1 MNDQHPSSQNL
12 ECLGTITGNCIMVD
26 RLQGSIKY
34 PSKTRALLQKGPE
47 TIKVFTWPG
56 AEVGHVSQPLSD
68 VLERLVVGPTGTVA
82 TELNT
87 FLGLQNPPKT
97 SYPGV
102 IIDATVFASP
112 SPTPTLTVILML
124 FSASEHSA
132 EVLRIFEESNLKV
145 KIIEGYSPEKCSG
158 VPHALHAAVGQRAA
172 PGKSVPG
179 CKTPLLTHQQQAV
192 EFILKL
198 ESPESTTLSTFWS
211 SSTCDWLRQ
220 AFHHTTTTGRTTG
233 QINHNSQGS
242 ILADDMGLGKTLTSL
257 ALILTSKNAAESF
270 ANSKE
275 RNARAS
281 LVICP
286 LSTLPNW
293 EAEIRKHLDL
303 SLTKYAVYHGEE
315 RKKWTT
321 QHLWA
326 NDIVLVTYDT
336 VANLYESRC
345 DALFEP
351 TWFRTILDEAH
362 LIRDPAT
369 KRSRAILALQT
380 ERKLCLTGTPLQNQL
395 SDLYTLLRF
404 IRVDPWS
411 REEVWQTFIKPNI
424 RRKSAKAIELL
435 QQLLATVSLRRLKT
449 DVLQLPPKVEEYVGL
464 PLPEPW
470 QEDYN
475 NRYHEFAAKFG
486 VDRGGGSWDS
496 SEFFQE
502 LTMLRLYCDHPSL
515 IDARRYDLPKKET
528 TWRDSP
534 KFVHLMLDLKGH
546 LYSEQTGQVPKA
558 VVFSQWTSF
567 LEIVGNAL
575 GAEDIAYEQLDG
587 SRSLQQREKTLD
599 RIRHE
604 PNVRVLL
611 ATIGAGGVGIDLT
624 CTQKVYLMVSPVY
637 KGKITIRTLI
647 LTRMP
652 PKDPCWNPSVE
663 DQATDRAYRLGQ
675 RCTIQIV
682 RYFIQGSIEV
692 NMREIQKRKKEL
704 AQ

>member
-1 MNDQHPSSQNL
+1 MNSEQDTQHTNSQNL

-68 VLERLVVGPTGTVA
+68 VLDRLLVGPTGTVS

-97 SYPGV
+97 SYPAV

-132 EVLRIFEESNLKV
+132 EVLRIFEENNLRV
-145 KIIEGYSPEKCSG
+145 EIIKGYCPDKCSG
-158 VPHALHAAVGQRAA
+158 VPHALHAEIGQRAA
-172 PGKSVPG
+172 PGKLVHG

-198 ESPESTTLSTFWS
+198 ESPGSTTLSTFWS
-211 SSTCDWLRQ
+211 SSTCNWLRQ
-220 AFHHTTTTGRTTG
+220 AFYHTATTGRTTER
-233 QINHNSQGS
+233 INHNSQGS
-242 ILADDMGLGKTLTSL
+242 ILADNMGLGKTLTSL

-270 ANSKE
+270 AN
-275 RNARAS
+275 ARAL

-293 EAEIRKHLDL
+293 DAEIRKHLDL

-315 RKKWTT
+315 QKKWTT

-336 VANLYESRC
+336 VANLYESPRC

-435 QQLLATVSLRRLKT
+435 QQLPTVSLRRLKT

-475 NRYHEFAAKFG
+475 NRYNEFSDKFG

-515 IDARRYDLPKKET
+515 IDGRRYNLPKKEM

-534 KFVHLMLDLKGH
+534 KIVHLMSDLKGH
-546 LYSEQTGQVPKA
+546 LYSEQSGQVPKA

-587 SRSLQQREKTLD
+587 SRSLQQREKSLH

-604 PNVRVLL
+604 PNV
-611 ATIGAGGVGIDLT
+611 
-624 CTQKVYLMVSPVY
+624 
-637 KGKITIRTLI
+637 
-647 LTRMP
+647 
-652 PKDPCWNPSVE
+652 
-663 DQATDRAYRLGQ
+663 
-675 RCTIQIV
+675 
-682 RYFIQGSIEV
+682 
-692 NMREIQKRKKEL
+692 
-704 AQ
+704 

>member
-1 MNDQHPSSQNL
+1 MNNQHPSSQNL

-56 AEVGHVSQPLSD
+56 AEVGH
-68 VLERLVVGPTGTVA
+68 
-82 TELNT
+82 
-87 FLGLQNPPKT
+87 T

-145 KIIEGYSPEKCSG
+145 EIIEGYSPEKCSG
-158 VPHALHAAVGQRAA
+158 VPHALHAAVEQRAA

-345 DALFEP
+345 DAL
-351 TWFRTILDEAH
+351 
-362 LIRDPAT
+362 IRDPAT

-470 QEDYN
+470 QEDYD

-486 VDRGGGSWDS
+486 VDQAGGSWDS

-515 IDARRYDLPKKET
+515 IDARQYDLPKKET
-528 TWRDSP
+528 TWCDSL
-534 KFVHLMLDLKGH
+534 KIVHLMLDLKGH

-624 CTQKVYLMVSPVY
+624 CTQKVYLM
-637 KGKITIRTLI
+637 
-647 LTRMP
+647 
-652 PKDPCWNPSVE
+652 DPCWNPSVE

>member
-1 MNDQHPSSQNL
+1 MNSEQDTQHTNSQNL

-68 VLERLVVGPTGTVA
+68 VLDRLLVGPTGTVS

-97 SYPGV
+97 SFPAV

-132 EVLRIFEESNLKV
+132 EVLRIFEENNLRV
-145 KIIEGYSPEKCSG
+145 EIIKGYCPDKCSG
-158 VPHALHAAVGQRAA
+158 VPHALHAEIGQRAA
-172 PGKSVPG
+172 PGKLVHG

-198 ESPESTTLSTFWS
+198 ESPGSTTLSTFWS
-211 SSTCDWLRQ
+211 SSTCNWLRQ
-220 AFHHTTTTGRTTG
+220 AFYHTATTGRTTER
-233 QINHNSQGS
+233 INHNSQGS
-242 ILADDMGLGKTLTSL
+242 ILADNMGLGKTLTSL

-270 ANSKE
+270 AN
-275 RNARAS
+275 ARAL

-286 LSTLPNW
+286 LSTVPNW
-293 EAEIRKHLDL
+293 DAEIRKHLDL

-326 NDIVLVTYDT
+326 NDIVL
-336 VANLYESRC
+336 
-345 DALFEP
+345 
-351 TWFRTILDEAH
+351 
-362 LIRDPAT
+362 
-369 KRSRAILALQT
+369 
-380 ERKLCLTGTPLQNQL
+380 
-395 SDLYTLLRF
+395 
-404 IRVDPWS
+404 
-411 REEVWQTFIKPNI
+411 
-424 RRKSAKAIELL
+424 AIELL
-435 QQLLATVSLRRLKT
+435 QQLPTVSLRRLKT
-449 DVLQLPPKVEEYVGL
+449 DVLQLPPKVKEDVGL

-475 NRYHEFAAKFG
+475 NRYNEFSDKFG
-486 VDRGGGSWDS
+486 VDRAVEAGT
-496 SEFFQE
+496 Q

-515 IDARRYDLPKKET
+515 IDARRYIYQRRK
-528 TWRDSP
+528 RHG
-534 KFVHLMLDLKGH
+534 VIGH
-546 LYSEQTGQVPKA
+546 LYSEQSGQVPKA

-575 GAEDIAYEQLDG
+575 GAEKIAFEQLDG
-587 SRSLQQREKTLD
+587 SRSLQQREKSLH

-611 ATIGAGGVGIDLT
+611 ATIVAGGVGIDLM

-637 KGKITIRTLI
+637 KRKVIIRTLI
-647 LTRMP
+647 LTCAP
-652 PKDPCWNPSVE
+652 PKEPCWNPSVE

>member
-1 MNDQHPSSQNL
+1 MPTLQTSNALAQYPVIASWSIAFEDPSNTPAGHERSFKK
-12 ECLGTITGNCIMVD
+12 D
-26 RLQGSIKY
+26 RKL
-34 PSKTRALLQKGPE
+34 SKFLPGPGR
-47 TIKVFTWPG
+47 KSVMC
-56 AEVGHVSQPLSD
+56 SK
-68 VLERLVVGPTGTVA
+68 
-82 TELNT
+82 
-87 FLGLQNPPKT
+87 PPKT
-97 SYPGV
+97 SYPAV

-124 FSASEHSA
+124 FSPSEHSS
-132 EVLRIFEESNLKV
+132 EVLRIFEDSNLKIE
-145 KIIEGYSPEKCSG
+145 IIEGYCPDKCSG
-158 VPHALHAAVGQRAA
+158 IPHSLHPEVGQRAA
-172 PGKSVPG
+172 PGQSVHG

-220 AFHHTTTTGRTTG
+220 AFHHTATTGRTTER
-233 QINHNSQGS
+233 INHNSQGS

-257 ALILTSKNAAESF
+257 ALILTSKTAAESF
-270 ANSKE
+270 ANTEE
-275 RNARAS
+275 RNARAT

-315 RKKWTT
+315 RKKWTAPN
-321 QHLWA
+321 LWA

-336 VANLYESRC
+336 VANLYDSRC
-345 DALFEP
+345 EALFEA
-351 TWFRTILDEAH
+351 TWFRIILDEAH
-362 LIRDPAT
+362 LIRDAAT
-369 KRSRAILALQT
+369 KRSRAIIALKTQ
-380 ERKLCLTGTPLQNQL
+380 RKLCLTGTPLQNQL

-449 DVLQLPPKVEEYVGL
+449 EVLHLPPKVEQYVGL
-464 PLPEPW
+464 PLLEPW
-470 QEDYN
+470 QEDYHH
-475 NRYHEFAAKFG
+475 RYHNFAAKFG

-515 IDARRYDLPKKET
+515 IDGTRYDLPKRET

-534 KFVHLMLDLKGH
+534 KIIHLISDLKEH
-546 LYSEQTGQVPKA
+546 LHSEQSGQIAKA

-567 LEIVGNAL
+567 LEIVGVAL
-575 GAEDIAYEQLDG
+575 LAERIPFEQLDG
-587 SRSLQQREKTLD
+587 SRSLQQREKSLEQ
-599 RIRHE
+599 IRHE

-624 CTQKVYLMVSPVY
+624 CTQKVYLMVSPVH
-637 KGKITIRTLI
+637 KGNVIWTII
-647 LTRMP
+647 LTPTRL
-652 PKDPCWNPSVE
+652 KDPCWNPSVE

-675 RCTIQIV
+675 HCTTQIV

-692 NMREIQKRKKEL
+692 NMMEIQKRKKEL

>member
-1 MNDQHPSSQNL
+1 MPVPDSRYASLMPLATQPMKKLEVDHHTADSKIPNMPTLQTSNALAQYPVIASWSIAFEDPSNTPAGHERSFKK
-12 ECLGTITGNCIMVD
+12 D
-26 RLQGSIKY
+26 RKL
-34 PSKTRALLQKGPE
+34 SKFLPGPGR
-47 TIKVFTWPG
+47 KSVMC
-56 AEVGHVSQPLSD
+56 SK
-68 VLERLVVGPTGTVA
+68 
-82 TELNT
+82 
-87 FLGLQNPPKT
+87 PPKT
-97 SYPGV
+97 SYPAV
-102 IIDATVFASP
+102 IIDATV
-112 SPTPTLTVILML
+112 
-124 FSASEHSA
+124 
-132 EVLRIFEESNLKV
+132 LRIFEDSNLKIE
-145 KIIEGYSPEKCSG
+145 IIEGYCPDKCSG
-158 VPHALHAAVGQRAA
+158 IPHSLHPEVGQRAA
-172 PGKSVPG
+172 PGQSVHG

-220 AFHHTTTTGRTTG
+220 AFHHTATTGRTTER
-233 QINHNSQGS
+233 INHNSQGS

-257 ALILTSKNAAESF
+257 ALILTSKTAAESF
-270 ANSKE
+270 ANTEE
-275 RNARAS
+275 RNARAT

-303 SLTKYAVYHGEE
+303 SLTNTRCIME
-315 RKKWTT
+315 RSEKSGRH
-321 QHLWA
+321 Q
-326 NDIVLVTYDT
+326 IFTYDT
-336 VANLYESRC
+336 VANLYDSRC
-345 DALFEP
+345 EALFEA
-351 TWFRTILDEAH
+351 TWFRIILDEAH
-362 LIRDPAT
+362 LIRDAAT
-369 KRSRAILALQT
+369 KRSRAIIALKTQ
-380 ERKLCLTGTPLQNQL
+380 RKLCLTGTPLQNQL

-449 DVLQLPPKVEEYVGL
+449 EVLHLPPKVEQYVGL
-464 PLPEPW
+464 PLLEPW
-470 QEDYN
+470 QEDYHH
-475 NRYHEFAAKFG
+475 RYHNFAAKFG

-515 IDARRYDLPKKET
+515 IDGTRYDLPKRET

-534 KFVHLMLDLKGH
+534 KIIHLISDLKEH
-546 LYSEQTGQVPKA
+546 LHSEQSGQIAKA

-567 LEIVGNAL
+567 LEIVGVAL
-575 GAEDIAYEQLDG
+575 LAERIPFEQLDG
-587 SRSLQQREKTLD
+587 SRSLQQREKSLEQ
-599 RIRHE
+599 IRHE

-624 CTQKVYLMVSPVY
+624 CTQKVYLM
-637 KGKITIRTLI
+637 
-647 LTRMP
+647 
-652 PKDPCWNPSVE
+652 DPCWNPSVE

-675 RCTIQIV
+675 HCTTQIV

-692 NMREIQKRKKEL
+692 NMMEIQKRKKEL

>member
-12 ECLGTITGNCIMVD
+12 EC
-26 RLQGSIKY
+26 
-34 PSKTRALLQKGPE
+34 
-47 TIKVFTWPG
+47 
-56 AEVGHVSQPLSD
+56 
-68 VLERLVVGPTGTVA
+68 
-82 TELNT
+82 
-87 FLGLQNPPKT
+87 LGLQNPPKT

-145 KIIEGYSPEKCSG
+145 EIIKD
-158 VPHALHAAVGQRAA
+158 
-172 PGKSVPG
+172 
-179 CKTPLLTHQQQAV
+179 
-192 EFILKL
+192 
-198 ESPESTTLSTFWS
+198 TLP
-211 SSTCDWLRQ
+211 
-220 AFHHTTTTGRTTG
+220 
-233 QINHNSQGS
+233 
-242 ILADDMGLGKTLTSL
+242 
-257 ALILTSKNAAESF
+257 KNAQGF
-270 ANSKE
+270 PMLCMP
-275 RNARAS
+275 RAS

-315 RKKWTT
+315 QKKWTT

-475 NRYHEFAAKFG
+475 NRYHKFAAKFG

-534 KFVHLMLDLKGH
+534 KIVHLMLDLKGH

-624 CTQKVYLMVSPVY
+624 CTQKVYLM
-637 KGKITIRTLI
+637 
-647 LTRMP
+647 
-652 PKDPCWNPSVE
+652 DPCWNPSVE